1 MEMYYKKLIN
11 ININITVKEAK
22 MLMEMI
28 QNPISNPEPDEEAS
42 FRKEL
47 FEDLHDMVYKKIN

>member
-1 MEMYYKKLIN
+1 MERYYKKLIN

-28 QNPISNPEPDEEAS
+28 QNPISNPEPEEEAS

-47 FEDLHDMVYKKIN
+47 FEDLHDMVYKK